1 MHDAEC
7 GAQDLNLGDMNPNL
21 IGSTTLGKSLNV
33 HSVEQLAFST
43 SFVLNI
49 RLEVLNEGL

>member
-1 MHDAEC
+1 MHDAVC